1 MTTYLVR
8 RSLQSLLILF
18 LISIVMY
25 GILNLDPKGPYAEVY
40 AVQYNTTQQMQ
51 NAIARAQRRLG
62 LDAPLPLRYIL
73 WLYNWRP
80 ADENDPQYL
89 TIQLQNYQDE
99 YKTVTDP
106 DRKTFVEQQL
116 RDLPLQI
123 AAANAKLAA
132 CGDLFNLDSLGQC
145 LSLKRIGGIL
155 TANLGTSWKIAQG
168 EPVVDLITGRQIEVG
183 RDPSTGLPV
192 YGPSSV
198 LHGPLA
204 NTLVLILFS
213 ILLALLLAIPIGIYS
228 AVKQYSVGDYIFS
241 FVSFVGLGLPSF
253 CLGTLIILASR
264 KGWLFNLPIGG
275 VIDDPSDPSQYGD
288 VGMRLLHLI
297 APGFVLGFAL
307 MAGFSRFIRSSMLE
321 VLHLDYVRTA
331 WAKGLKQRSVIF
343 KHAMRNALI
352 PLVTRIAL
360 AVPALLGGVVIV
372 DSITNY
378 PGIGGL
384 VFQAGRLDDWPVL
397 MGLLIVGAIL
407 VVLSNVLAD
416 VAYAVIDPRI
426 RYS

>member
-40 AVQYNTTQQMQ
+40 AVQYNNPQQMQ
-51 NAIARAQRRLG
+51 AAIARAERRLG
-62 LDAPLPLRYIL
+62 LDDSLPMRYIL

-80 ADENDPQYL
+80 ADENDAEFL

-99 YKTVTDP
+99 AKTVTDP
-106 DRKTFVEQQL
+106 DRLKFVQQQL
-116 RDLPLQI
+116 HNLPLQI
-123 AAANAKLAA
+123 ADVNAKLAA

-145 LSLKRIGGIL
+145 LSLKRVGGIL

-168 EPVVDLITGRQIEVG
+168 EPVLALISGSEVESG
-183 RDPSTGLPV
+183 QDPTSFATV

-204 NTLVLILFS
+204 NTLVLIFFS

-228 AVKQYSVGDYIFS
+228 AVKQYSVGDYVFS
-241 FVSFVGLGLPSF
+241 FISFVGLGLPSF
-253 CLGTLIILASR
+253 CLGTLLILAER
-264 KGWLFNLPIGG
+264 KGWLFGLPIGG
-275 VIDDPSDPSQYGD
+275 VVNNPDDVSQYSD
-288 VGMRLLHLI
+288 VGIRLSHLI

-331 WAKGLKQRSVIF
+331 WAKGLKQRTVIF

-384 VFQAGRLDDWPVL
+384 LFRAGGLDDWPVL